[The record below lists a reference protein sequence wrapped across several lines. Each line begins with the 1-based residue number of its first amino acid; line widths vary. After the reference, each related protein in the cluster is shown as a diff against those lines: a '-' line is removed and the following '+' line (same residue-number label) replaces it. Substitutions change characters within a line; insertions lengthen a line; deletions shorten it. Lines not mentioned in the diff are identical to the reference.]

1 MGSLRAALNFKFYT
15 MIAISDIKVG
25 VVALEGTKG
34 EFEAVQALVMCGVS
48 RDNIEVR
55 HIPSAAKATLMAL
68 FFAEYTEV
76 DCVYIAIPDGLA
88 EVRERLAELE
98 LQCRMPIGTALR
110 GLDDVSD
117 ILRMVQIQSEM
128 VAKAET
134 EQRGATNF
142 RLN

>member
-1 MGSLRAALNFKFYT
+1 

-25 VVALEGTKG
+25 VIALEGRKH
-34 EFEAVQALVMCGVS
+34 EFDVLQGLAMCGVA

-55 HIPSAAKATLMAL
+55 YVPSVAKATLMAL

-76 DCVYIAIPDGLA
+76 DCVYIAIPEGLD

-98 LQCRMPIGTALR
+98 LQCRMPIGTAQR
-110 GLDDVSD
+110 GLNDITD
-117 ILRMVQIQSEM
+117 ILKMVQVQSDM
-128 VAKAET
+128 VAKAEM
-134 EQRGATNF
+134 EQRGTTNF

>member
-1 MGSLRAALNFKFYT
+1 

-25 VVALEGTKG
+25 VVTLEDSKS
-34 EFEAVQALVMCGVS
+34 EFEALQGLAMCGIK
-48 RDNIEVR
+48 RENIEVK
-55 HIPSAAKATLMAL
+55 HIPSASKAALMTL

-98 LQCRMPIGTALR
+98 LQCRIPIGTSLR
-110 GLDDVSD
+110 GLNDISD
-117 ILRMVQIQSEM
+117 MLRMVQIQSEM
-128 VAKAET
+128 VAKADMEA
-134 EQRGATNF
+134 RSGSNF